1 MTDGPLVSVV
11 TPVYN
16 GEEHLAECIESV
28 LTQSY
33 RNWEYVI
40 VNNCSTDKSLAIAH
54 SYAARDPRIRV
65 HDNTA
70 FMRIIPNHNN
80 ALRQIAPAS
89 KYCKMIFADDW
100 LYPECLEQMVR
111 LAEANPSI
119 GIVSG
124 YALRGTSVVYDG
136 LPYTSTVVPGREIC
150 RFRFF
155 GGPNVFGSPTAHM
168 IRSDLVRGR
177 QPFYNESNLH
187 ADAEVCFDLL
197 KQCDFGFVHQ
207 VVCYSRQREESM
219 TMVSKELNSMLAG
232 TLYDIVKHGPSF
244 LTPPEMQRCL
254 KLHMRRYYNFLGRS
268 VWQKKDKQFWAYHK
282 NKLCEVGLRLNRP
295 RLWQWACLNAVKR
308 AIEQL
313 SGGHVKI
320 A

>member
-28 LTQSY
+28 LAQTY

-40 VNNCSTDKSLAIAH
+40 ANNCSTDKSLAIAH

-65 HDNTA
+65 HDNTT
-70 FMRIIPNHNN
+70 FLRIIPNHNN
-80 ALRQIAPAS
+80 ALRQVAPAS

-100 LYPECLEQMVR
+100 LYPECLERMVT
-111 LAEANPSI
+111 LAEAHPSI
-119 GIVSG
+119 GILSG
-124 YALRGTSVVYDG
+124 YALRGTSVVYTG
-136 LPYTSTVVPGREIC
+136 LPYTSTVIPGREVC
-150 RFRFF
+150 RLRFF
-155 GGPNVFGSPTAHM
+155 GGPFVFGSPTAHM
-168 IRSDLVRGR
+168 IRSDLVRSR
-177 QPFYNESNLH
+177 RPFYNESNLH

-219 TMVSKELNSMLAG
+219 TMVSKDLNSMLAG
-232 TLYDIVKHGPSF
+232 TLYDIVKHGPSY
-244 LTPPEMQRCL
+244 LTPAEMQRCL

-268 VWQKKDKQFWAYHK
+268 MWQKKDKQFWTYHK
-282 NKLCEVGLRLNRP
+282 DKLCEVGLRLDRL
-295 RLWQWACLNAVKR
+295 RLWQWAFLNAVKR
-308 AIEQL
+308 TIEQL